1 MKNLFSV
8 VLLFFSSFVFAQSD
22 DDNASITKSKTPT
35 PKALFDQYKVI
46 SIENDTTYID
56 TSLTIK
62 KEYVFNYL
70 RKDNFGLL
78 PFANDGQTYNTLH
91 FGLNEYSAL
100 PSFGFEAKQ
109 FNFLKQNQIKYY
121 AVATPLTELYF
132 KTTIKQG
139 QSLDAFITLNTS
151 ERFNFS
157 AAYKGL
163 RSIGR
168 YVNQLSSS
176 GNFRFTVSYNTKNL
190 KYFLKSHFTSQD
202 ILNGENGGIINT
214 ADFESGD
221 KKFKDKARLQVYLT
235 DATSLLKGNRYFV
248 NQIYNFSN
256 NKAENKYSL
265 EHEFSFENKSF
276 LYTQKT
282 INTTLTNTNGSSTVF
297 SRFGDSYVFGNVYDK
312 TNNQQLYNKIALD
325 FRSNKYGHFKVF
337 VDDFN
342 YNYFY
347 NSVLVI
353 NDKEIPSV
361 LKGRI
366 NNIGGQYFYSKGK
379 WNGVFKYAN
388 SISKQSLSNLDAK
401 LEYNFNDENQV
412 SFQIQKINKLP
423 NYIYNLYQSSF
434 TNYNWSNDFNNEKI
448 NNIYVKA
455 KTKFINA
462 ALQVSSLKD
471 KLYFGENTSTSNQL
485 LVAPKQYGKSI
496 QYLSAKVEKEF
507 TYRKFALDNTV
518 LFQTTQ
524 QDDAILNVPKFVVRN
539 TIYFSDDI
547 FKKAMFI
554 QTGITLNYFSSYY
567 ANHYNPVIGEFY
579 IQNTKKIGDFPMLDL
594 FINARVR
601 QTRIYLKA
609 EHFNSV
615 FSGNKYYSA
624 PNYPYRDYLIR
635 FGLVWNF
642 FQ

>member
-1 MKNLFSV
+1 MNKLFLL
-8 VLLFFSSFVFAQSD
+8 LLFFQSLVSFSQSD
-22 DDNASITKSKTPT
+22 DDVANTKKILPR
-35 PKALFDQYKVI
+35 PKAAFDQYKVI

-56 TSLTIK
+56 TSLTIR

-78 PFANDGQTYNTLH
+78 PFANDGQTYNTLN
-91 FGLNEYSAL
+91 FGLNHFSPFPA
-100 PSFGFEAKQ
+100 FGFEAKH
-109 FNFLKQNQIKYY
+109 FNYLKQNQLKYY
-121 AVATPLTELYF
+121 SVATPLTELYF

-168 YVNQLSSS
+168 YVNQIAST
-176 GNFRFTVSYNTKNL
+176 GNFRFTMSYNTKNL
-190 KYFLKSHFTSQD
+190 NYFLKAHFTAQD

-214 ADFESGD
+214 SDFEGGD
-221 KKFKDKARLQVYLT
+221 LKFKDKARLQVFLK
-235 DATSLLKGNRYFV
+235 DANSLLKGNRYFL
-248 NQIYNFSN
+248 NH
-256 NKAENKYSL
+256 KYVFAKSKPESQYSV

-276 LYTQKT
+276 LYTQST
-282 INTTLTNTNGSSTVF
+282 INTALTNKDGSSTVF

-312 TNNQQLYNKIALD
+312 TTYHQLYNKFAINFD
-325 FRSNKYGHFKVF
+325 SSKFGKFQMY
-337 VDDFN
+337 VDDFY

-347 NSVLVI
+347 NSVFII
-353 NDKEIPSV
+353 NSKEIPSS
-361 LKGRI
+361 LNDRI
-366 NNIGGQYFYSKGK
+366 NNLGGQYLYQKGK
-379 WNGVFKYAN
+379 WNGIFKLSN
-388 SISKQSLSNLDAK
+388 SISKQSLSNLEVK
-401 LEYNFNDENQV
+401 LEYNFSDENQI
-412 SFQIQKINKLP
+412 SFEFQRTNKLP
-423 NYIYNLYQSSF
+423 NQIYNLYQSSF
-434 TNYNWSNDFNNEKI
+434 VNYNWSNNFNNEKI
-448 NNIYVKA
+448 NNLVIKA
-455 KTKFINA
+455 TSKWFNTE
-462 ALQVSSLKD
+462 LQATSLID
-471 KLYFGENTSTSNQL
+471 KLYFSENTLSANQL
-485 LVAPKQYGKSI
+485 LVTPKQYGKSI
-496 QYLSAKVEKEF
+496 QYFSAKVEKEF
-507 TYRKFALDNTV
+507 TFRKFALDNTV

-524 QDDAILNVPKFVVRN
+524 QSESILNVPKLVVRN

-567 ANHYNPVIGEFY
+567 ANNYNPVIGEFY
-579 IQNTKKIGDFPMLDL
+579 TQTSKKIGDFPMLDF

-609 EHFNSV
+609 EHFNSA

-624 PNYPYRDYLIR
+624 PNYPYRDFLVR

>member
-1 MKNLFSV
+1 MNKFFSVLLLFSSLV
-8 VLLFFSSFVFAQSD
+8 VFSQGN
-22 DDNASITKSKTPT
+22 DDNTVSQNKVPN
-35 PKALFDQYKVI
+35 PKADFNQYKVI

-78 PFANDGQTYNTLH
+78 AFANDGQTYNTLYY
-91 FGLNEYSAL
+91 GLKEFSAF
-100 PSFGFEAKQ
+100 PTFGFEAKQ
-109 FNFLKQNQIKYY
+109 FNYLKQNQIKYY
-121 AVATPLTELYF
+121 SVATPLTELYF

-168 YVNQLSSS
+168 YVNQLAST
-176 GNFRFTVSYNTKNL
+176 GNFRFTTSYNTKNK
-190 KYFLKSHFTSQD
+190 KYFLKAHFTSQD
-202 ILNGENGGIINT
+202 ILNGENGGIINI

-221 KKFKDKARLQVYLT
+221 KKFNDKARLQVYLS
-235 DATSLLKGNRYFV
+235 DASSLLKGNRYFL
-248 NQIYNFSN
+248 NHIYNFAK
-256 NKAENKYSL
+256 NKAEYQYSI
-265 EHEFSFENKSF
+265 EHELSFENKSF
-276 LYTQKT
+276 LYTQPT
-282 INTTLTNTNGSSTVF
+282 INTTLTNTNGNTTVF
-297 SRFGDSYVFGNVYDK
+297 SRFGDSYVFGNIYDK
-312 TNNQQLYNKIALD
+312 TRYHQLYNKLALNFKNNKLGQFQVFIED
-325 FRSNKYGHFKVF
+325 FK
-337 VDDFN
+337 

-353 NDKEIPSV
+353 NNQEIPST
-361 LKGRI
+361 LKDRI
-366 NNIGGQYFYSKGK
+366 NNVGGQYLYHKGK

-388 SISKQSLSNLDAK
+388 SVSKQSLSNLDAK
-401 LEYNFNDENQV
+401 LDYNFNDENQI

-423 NYIYNLYQSSF
+423 DHIYNLYQSSYV
-434 TNYNWSNDFNNEKI
+434 NYNWSNDFKNEKI
-448 NNIYVKA
+448 NNLYVKA
-455 KTKFINA
+455 STQWLNA
-462 ALQVSSLKD
+462 ELQLSSLKD
-471 KLYFGENTSTSNQL
+471 KLYFIEDISDQNQL
-485 LVAPKQYGKSI
+485 LVSPKQYEKSI
-496 QYLSAKVEKEF
+496 QYLSVKIDKEF
-507 TYRKFALDNTV
+507 TFQKFALDNTV

-524 QDDAILNVPKFVVRN
+524 QDEQVLNVPKFVVRN
-539 TIYFSDDI
+539 TLYFSDDI

-554 QTGITLNYFSSYY
+554 QTGLTLNYFSSYY
-567 ANHYNPVIGEFY
+567 ANNYNPVIGEFY
-579 IQNTKKIGDFPMLDL
+579 VQNTKEIGNFPMIDF

-609 EHFNSV
+609 EHFNSL

-624 PNYPYRDYLIR
+624 PNYPYRDFLVR

>member
-8 VLLFFSSFVFAQSD
+8 VLLFFSLFVFSQSD

-235 DATSLLKGNRYFV
+235 DATSLLTGNRYFL

-312 TNNQQLYNKIALD
+312 TNNHQLYNKIALD

-353 NDKEIPSV
+353 NDKEIPSM

-366 NNIGGQYFYSKGK
+366 NTIGGQYFYNKGK

-401 LEYNFNDENQV
+401 LEYNFNDENQL

-423 NYIYNLYQSSF
+423 NYNYNLYQSSF

-448 NNIYVKA
+448 NNLYVKA
-455 KTKFINA
+455 KTKFLNA
-462 ALQVSSLKD
+462 EVQVSSLKD
-471 KLYFGENTSTSNQL
+471 KLYFSENTSTSNQL

-524 QDDAILNVPKFVVRN
+524 QDDAILNVPKFVLRN

-567 ANHYNPVIGEFY
+567 ANNYNPVIGEFY

-609 EHFNSV
+609 EHFNSML
-615 FSGNKYYSA
+615 SGNKYYSA

>member
-1 MKNLFSV
+1 MNKFFSVLLLFSSLV
-8 VLLFFSSFVFAQSD
+8 VFSQGN
-22 DDNASITKSKTPT
+22 DDNTVSQNKVPN
-35 PKALFDQYKVI
+35 PKADFNQYKVI

-78 PFANDGQTYNTLH
+78 AFANDGQTYNTLYY
-91 FGLNEYSAL
+91 GLNENSAF
-100 PSFGFEAKQ
+100 PTFGFEAKQ
-109 FNFLKQNQIKYY
+109 FNYLKQNQIKYY
-121 AVATPLTELYF
+121 SVATPLTELYF

-168 YVNQLSSS
+168 YVNQLAST
-176 GNFRFTVSYNTKNL
+176 GNFRFTTSYNTKNL
-190 KYFLKSHFTSQD
+190 KYFLKAHFTAQD

-214 ADFESGD
+214 SDFESGD
-221 KKFKDKARLQVYLT
+221 KKFKDKARLQVYLS
-235 DATSLLKGNRYFV
+235 DANSLLKGNRYFL
-248 NQIYNFSN
+248 NHIYNFAK
-256 NKAENKYSL
+256 NKAENQYSI
-265 EHEFSFENKSF
+265 EHEFNFENKSF
-276 LYTQKT
+276 LYTQPT
-282 INTTLTNTNGSSTVF
+282 INTTLTNSNGNTTVF
-297 SRFGDSYVFGNVYDK
+297 SRFGDSYVFGNIYDK
-312 TNNQQLYNKIALD
+312 TRYHQLYNKLALNFKNNKLGQFQVFIED
-325 FRSNKYGHFKVF
+325 FK
-337 VDDFN
+337 

-353 NDKEIPSV
+353 NNQEIPST

-366 NNIGGQYFYSKGK
+366 NNVGGQYLYLRGK
-379 WNGVFKYAN
+379 WNGVFKYSN
-388 SISKQSLSNLDAK
+388 SVSKQSLSNLDAK
-401 LEYNFNDENQV
+401 LDYNFNDENQI

-423 NYIYNLYQSSF
+423 DHIYNLYQSSYV
-434 TNYNWSNDFNNEKI
+434 NYNWSNDFKNEKI
-448 NNIYVKA
+448 NNLYVKA
-455 KTKFINA
+455 TTQWLNA
-462 ALQVSSLKD
+462 ELQVSSLKD
-471 KLYFGENTSTSNQL
+471 KLYFSEDISNQNQL
-485 LVAPKQYGKSI
+485 LVSPTQYDKSI
-496 QYLSAKVEKEF
+496 QYLSVKIEKEF

-524 QDDAILNVPKFVVRN
+524 QDDQILNVPKFVVRN

-554 QTGITLNYFSSYY
+554 QTGLILNYFSSYY
-567 ANHYNPVIGEFY
+567 ANNYNPVIGEFY
-579 IQNTKKIGDFPMLDL
+579 IQNTKEIGNFPMLDF

-609 EHFNSV
+609 EHFNSL

-624 PNYPYRDYLIR
+624 PNYPYRDFLVR

>member
-8 VLLFFSSFVFAQSD
+8 VLLFFSLFVFAQSD

-70 RKDNFGLL
+70 RNDNFGLL
-78 PFANDGQTYNTLH
+78 PFANDGQTYNILN
-91 FGLNEYSAL
+91 FGLNEFSAL

-176 GNFRFTVSYNTKNL
+176 GNFRFTMSYNTKNL

-235 DATSLLKGNRYFV
+235 DATSLLKGNRYFI
-248 NQIYNFSN
+248 NQSYNFSN
-256 NKAENKYSL
+256 NKPENKYSL

-297 SRFGDSYVFGNVYDK
+297 SRFGDCYVFGNVYDK

-366 NNIGGQYFYSKGK
+366 NNIGGQYFYNKGK

-388 SISKQSLSNLDAK
+388 SISKQSLSNLDAQ
-401 LEYNFNDENQV
+401 LDYNFNNENQV
-412 SFQIQKINKLP
+412 SFQIQNINKLP

-448 NNIYVKA
+448 NNLYVKA
-455 KTKFINA
+455 KTKFLNA
-462 ALQVSSLKD
+462 EVQVSSLKD
-471 KLYFGENTSTSNQL
+471 KLYFSENTSTANQL
-485 LVAPKQYGKSI
+485 LVTPKQYGKSI
-496 QYLSAKVEKEF
+496 QYLSAKFEKEF
-507 TYRKFALDNTV
+507 KYRKFALDNTV

-554 QTGITLNYFSSYY
+554 QTGMTLNYFSSYY
-567 ANHYNPVIGEFY
+567 ANNYNPVIGEFY

>member
-1 MKNLFSV
+1 M
-8 VLLFFSSFVFAQSD
+8 
-22 DDNASITKSKTPT
+22 I
-35 PKALFDQYKVI
+35 
-46 SIENDTTYID
+46 
-56 TSLTIK
+56 
-62 KEYVFNYL
+62 
-70 RKDNFGLL
+70 
-78 PFANDGQTYNTLH
+78 
-91 FGLNEYSAL
+91 
-100 PSFGFEAKQ
+100 
-109 FNFLKQNQIKYY
+109 
-121 AVATPLTELYF
+121 
-132 KTTIKQG
+132 
-139 QSLDAFITLNTS
+139 
-151 ERFNFS
+151 
-157 AAYKGL
+157 
-163 RSIGR
+163 
-168 YVNQLSSS
+168 
-176 GNFRFTVSYNTKNL
+176 
-190 KYFLKSHFTSQD
+190 
-202 ILNGENGGIINT
+202 
-214 ADFESGD
+214 
-221 KKFKDKARLQVYLT
+221 
-235 DATSLLKGNRYFV
+235 

-256 NKAENKYSL
+256 NKAENQYSI

-282 INTTLTNTNGSSTVF
+282 INTTLTNINGSSTVF

-312 TNNQQLYNKIALD
+312 TRNHQLYNKIALD
-325 FRSNKYGHFKVF
+325 FRSNKFGHFKVF
-337 VDDFN
+337 LDDFN

-366 NNIGGQYFYSKGK
+366 NTMGGQYFYNKGK

-388 SISKQSLSNLDAK
+388 SISKQALSNLDAK

-412 SFQIQKINKLP
+412 SFQIQQINKLP

-448 NNIYVKA
+448 NNLYVKA
-455 KTKFINA
+455 TTKWLNA
-462 ALQVSSLKD
+462 ELQISSLKD
-471 KLYFGENTSTSNQL
+471 KLYFGENTLTSNQL
-485 LVAPKQYGKSI
+485 LVAPKQYDKSI

-507 TYRKFALDNTV
+507 KYRKFALDNTV

-524 QDDAILNVPKFVVRN
+524 QDDAILNVPKFVLRN

-567 ANHYNPVIGEFY
+567 ANNYNPVIGEFY

-609 EHFNSV
+609 EHFNSM